1 MTLKSRILYN
11 LLTKNGCLTA
21 HELSEDT
28 VSRNAV
34 WKAVRSLQEE
44 GYPIEAVAGKG
55 YRLKEG
61 TDIPLAHEI
70 SRLCGGAFNVRTLWE
85 CESTNNLLRRLA
97 EEGASDGEVLIAC
110 RQNGGRG
117 RMGRSFYSEQG
128 GLYMSVLIRPE
139 KASCRG
145 GDITATAAVAVA
157 KAIEKISGER
167 ADIKWVNDVFCHG
180 KKVCGILT
188 DGAVSVENGMLEYA
202 VVGVGLNVY
211 CPSGGFPTELQE
223 IAGGVHGKAEAGLI
237 NRYAAEI
244 LNEFNALYTAPSAAL
259 EDYRSRCFLVGQTV
273 VAVRGAEES
282 TIKVLGISD
291 DYNLIAEDEAGNI
304 KQLYSG
310 EVRVRPEGVPR

>member
-55 YRLKEG
+55 YRLREG
-61 TDIPLAHEI
+61 TDIPHADEI
-70 SRLCGGAFNVRTLWE
+70 SRLCGGAFKVRTVWE
-85 CESTNNLLRRLA
+85 CASTNNALRRLA

-157 KAIEKISGER
+157 KAIEKLSGER
-167 ADIKWVNDVFCHG
+167 AYIKWVNDVFCRG

-202 VVGVGLNVY
+202 VVGIGLNVY
-211 CPSGGFPTELQE
+211 DISFPTELKE
-223 IAGGVHGKAEAGLI
+223 IAGGIHTRVERGLI
-237 NRYAAEI
+237 NFYAAEI
-244 LNEFNALYTAPSAAL
+244 LKAFDGLYRDPSSAL
-259 EDYRSRCFLVGQTV
+259 EDYRSRCFLIGQTV
-273 VAVRGAEES
+273 TAVRGEEES
-282 TIKVLGISD
+282 TVRVLGISE
-291 DYNLIAEDEAGNI
+291 DYNLIAEDEGGKV

-310 EVRVRPEGVPR
+310 EVRVRPEGIPR